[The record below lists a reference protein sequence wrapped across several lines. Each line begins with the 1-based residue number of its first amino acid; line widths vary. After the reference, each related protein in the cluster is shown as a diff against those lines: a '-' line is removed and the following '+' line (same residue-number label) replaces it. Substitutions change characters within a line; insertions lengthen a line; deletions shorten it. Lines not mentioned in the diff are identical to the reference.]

1 MKNKNILLAAG
12 IGLTSMLAFAP
23 GMAQSLPETNV
34 QMIVTPHNQQIDY
47 HARTL
52 CFDIPANVEYTITSS
67 APWLTS
73 RIGSD
78 GTVYLHAE
86 MNEVFDT
93 RSATVTFTS
102 NTDSELTKTLTITQ
116 GACNAADMLTD
127 HSRVQPVSVTD
138 NTHNG
143 SETADKT
150 IDGDAST
157 LWHSA
162 YSGFNVSESNPAIL
176 TYTFEDAEAIS
187 SITYVPRSSGSNGN
201 FGKVRVYYM
210 LEGDTE
216 YTQLGEYDFGQSG
229 SASTISMG
237 ENPLIHPTSIRF
249 EVLSGYGD
257 FASCA
262 EMEFRDNSKG
272 ILSQFNMFADDLCTE
287 LKPDVDEAAIDTIS
301 NPFIQMMARNIY
313 NNSYSTDYRVAEYP
327 CHLSPQTQSEQW
339 NAPGKLYD
347 QLSGVTGISFKAHTT
362 QAVAVS
368 GIPEGMNVQLKVVA
382 WYVGRV
388 GQNFDGGNPNTS
400 AYTLFNGVNIIN
412 YDYDWDGLAYICYY
426 STDDPA
432 NHPDIKVHFMNG
444 QVNGYLSPDK
454 TNEEMHEMCVNAP
467 NSHMDLVGSKVHS
480 VWSSEGLSKYCK
492 ASDGT
497 SLGYIQY
504 MNLLDSLVAWEH
516 DLLGLTKY
524 NRLPDNRT
532 MAYVN
537 YTYYMFQGGM
547 GVSFHV
553 DVEPIVLNCYQLMY
567 GGPINGFDKIWGL
580 SHEWG
585 HQHQMSPWFNW
596 AGQGECTN
604 NMNSCYNT
612 LHMGYKGS
620 DASRISDKWT
630 DAYNRFIGQSTSDS
644 EGETAT
650 ARQLAYTS
658 ISDFSWCPEI
668 QDSIRAQQERYQNA
682 AGNYCY
688 PDMATDPDH
697 ALSISEANVEEQLA
711 PFFMLYCY
719 FSNPENENG
728 QTVDYQQDIYES
740 LRQITNENGST
751 VEPEYA
757 NGVASPKTAYD
768 KYELLALA
776 QNGNINNAYTL
787 FAERY
792 PESVWNTHQYINAD
806 MTYTQNSIPFLLN
819 YIRKASK
826 ISGYNLF
833 DFFDR
838 FGFLRTVAMTL
849 DDYGHKSFVLTKQ
862 MKDEFK
868 TDMEALGLKEMTD
881 EMIERISHTNIPEF
895 ETPNIPNE
903 PTPKQ

>member
-1 MKNKNILLAAG
+1 MKNKTFLLTTC
-12 IGLTSMLAFAP
+12 IGLTSLLSYTP
-23 GMAQSLPETNV
+23 VQAQSLPSTSV
-34 QMIVTPHNQQIDY
+34 QMIVTPHNQTIDY
-47 HARTL
+47 RDRTL
-52 CFDIPANVEYTITSS
+52 CFDIPANVEYTTSS
-67 APWLTS
+67 DASWLTV
-73 RIGSD
+73 RQGSD
-78 GTVYLHAE
+78 GTVYLHAD
-86 MNEVFDT
+86 MNEDYSNRT
-93 RSATVTFTS
+93 ANVTFTS
-102 NTDSELTKTLTITQ
+102 TKDANLKKTLTITQ
-116 GACNAADMLTD
+116 GSCNAAEMLTD
-127 HSRVQPVSVTD
+127 RSRIYPSSASD
-138 NTHNG
+138 NTHQSGEDISKTYDNNNSTLFHSQYSPNIFKV
-143 SETADKT
+143 SET
-150 IDGDAST
+150 
-157 LWHSA
+157 
-162 YSGFNVSESNPAIL
+162 NPAVL
-176 TYTFEDAEAIS
+176 TYNFEDVNSIS
-187 SITYVPRSSGSNGN
+187 SITYVPRTDGTNGN
-201 FGKVRVYYM
+201 FGQVKVSYK
-210 LEGDTE
+210 LKGDTDYKE
-216 YTQLGEYDFGQSG
+216 LGEYNFGFKTS
-229 SASTISMG
+229 SSTIHL
-237 ENPLIHPTSIRF
+237 ENNPLINPESIKF
-249 EVLSGYGD
+249 EVMSGSGD
-257 FASCA
+257 YASCA
-262 EMEFRDNSKG
+262 EMEFRDNTQS
-272 ILSQFNMFADDLCTE
+272 LEAQFNMFADDICSTLR
-287 LKPDVDEAAIDTIS
+287 PDVDAATIDTIP
-301 NPFIQMMARNIY
+301 NPFIKMLAKNIY
-313 NNSYSTDYRVAEYP
+313 ENTYNTNYRIAEYP

-400 AYTLFNGVNIIN
+400 TYTLFNGVNIIN

-432 NHPDIKVHFMNG
+432 NHPDDIKVHFMNG

-480 VWSSEGLSKYCK
+480 VWSSEGLAQYCK

-516 DLLGLTKY
+516 DLVGLTKY

-553 DVEPIVLNCYQLMY
+553 DQESRVLNCQRLMY
-567 GGPINGFDKIWGL
+567 NDFDAIWGL

-585 HQHQMSPWFNW
+585 HQHQMTPWFNW

-620 DASRISDKWT
+620 SASRISDKWT

-668 QDSIRAQQERYQNA
+668 QDSIHAQQERYQNA

-757 NGVASPKTAYD
+757 NGVASPKTTYD

-776 QNGNINNAYTL
+776 QNGNINDAYTL

-792 PESVWNTHQYINAD
+792 PESVWNTHQYINAN

-868 TDMEALGLKEMTD
+868 ADMEALGLKEMTD

-895 ETPNIPNE
+895 ETPNIPNT